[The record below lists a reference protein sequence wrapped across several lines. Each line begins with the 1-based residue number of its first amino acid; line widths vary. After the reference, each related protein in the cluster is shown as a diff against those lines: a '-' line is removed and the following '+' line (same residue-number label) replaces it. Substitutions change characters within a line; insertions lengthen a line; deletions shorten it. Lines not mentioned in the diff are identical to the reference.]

1 MTKVSESSE
10 NEKLQFDEEGL
21 PINKEDEEE
30 SVKYPKEKKPSFLEK
45 IREIFKKRDSKIKG
59 VPVTFNVGLSV
70 ILFVVYFIV
79 LIVGMQRDPYLLFII
94 IPTLYIL
101 IRHIKLE
108 REQLGE
114 KFG

>member
-1 MTKVSESSE
+1 MKASDSSK
-10 NEKLQFDEEGL
+10 NEELQFDREGL

-30 SVKYPKEKKPSFLEK
+30 SVKYPEEKKPSILEK
-45 IREIFKKRDSKIKG
+45 IREIFKKRDSKVKG

-70 ILFVVYFIV
+70 ILFVIYFMV

-114 KFG
+114 KFS

>member
-1 MTKVSESSE
+1 MTKASKPSE
-10 NEKLQFDEEGL
+10 NKKLQFDEEGL
-21 PINKEDEEE
+21 PINEENEEE
-30 SVKYPKEKKPSFLEK
+30 SVKYPKEKKLSFLEK
-45 IREIFKKRDSKIKG
+45 IKKIFKKRDSKIKG

-70 ILFVVYFIV
+70 ILFVIYFMV

-114 KFG
+114 KFS